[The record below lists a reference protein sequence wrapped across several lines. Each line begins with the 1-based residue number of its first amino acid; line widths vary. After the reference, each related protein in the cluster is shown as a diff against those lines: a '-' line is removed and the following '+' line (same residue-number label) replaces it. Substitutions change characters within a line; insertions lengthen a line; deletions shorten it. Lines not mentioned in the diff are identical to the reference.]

1 LSCNSQYLK
10 GAKSLVLAVSFA
22 QRTPSHSSRLW
33 TTLIDYCIAHDNGR
47 LFGSLLEA
55 AALSGADLASLVTK
69 VPPGMAIEG
78 LRPRLVA
85 AVADYRLKLKMHETA
100 SEGATQEMISILQE
114 LSHRS
119 RRGARYLFPIT
130 GLPKTTGMGTE
141 EGNSEDT
148 KESREPPG
156 QKVVLSTLRTIE
168 RRDRHNHC
176 LPPHVR

>member
-1 LSCNSQYLK
+1 
-10 GAKSLVLAVSFA
+10 LVLAVSFA

-119 RRGARYLFPIT
+119 RRGARYQFPVT
-130 GLPKTTGMGTE
+130 LPKTTGVGTE
-141 EGNSEDT
+141 GDSSEET
-148 KESREPPG
+148 EESRDPHG

>member
-1 LSCNSQYLK
+1 MK

-33 TTLIDYCIAHDNGR
+33 TTLIDYCIAHESGR

-55 AALSGADLASLVTK
+55 SALSGADLASLVTK
-69 VPPGMAIEG
+69 VPPGMSIEG

-100 SEGATQEMISILQE
+100 SESATQELISILQE
-114 LSHRS
+114 LGHRS
-119 RRGARYLFPIT
+119 RRGARYMFPIT
-130 GLPKTTGMGTE
+130 DLPKLKSTGMETE
-141 EGNSEDT
+141 KGSSEEA
-148 KESREPPG
+148 KESREPQG
-156 QKVVLSTLRTIE
+156 QKVLVSTLRTIE

-176 LPPHVR
+176 LAPHVR